1 MIFYWQVSEGL
12 SFLHSSVKMVHGNI
26 TPENIILNK
35 SGAWKIM
42 GFDFCIQSTNPS
54 EQEVITFMFIIIQF
68 QIQVFVGNQFHD
80 LAFQCRITY
89 LIFTSVFCWRKVR
102 TYGTGLDWSA
112 AFDCLRK
119 RAWLDSVGSQWI
131 SDGSYRGWSLCH
143 FCSLLWWM
151 THDPASLSVLCL
163 LSACLILPKIN
174 SPLQQCFDFTLHF
187 PTLNIQT

>member
-1 MIFYWQVSEGL
+1 MIFYGQVSEGL

-54 EQEVITFMFIIIQF
+54 EQEVIIFVFIIIQF
-68 QIQVFVGNQFHD
+68 QIQVLAWNQIHD
-80 LAFQCRITY
+80 LAFQYRTTY
-89 LIFTSVFCWRKVR
+89 LIFISIFGWPNFR

-119 RAWLDSVGSQWI
+119 RAWVGSVGSQ
-131 SDGSYRGWSLCH
+131 
-143 FCSLLWWM
+143 
-151 THDPASLSVLCL
+151 
-163 LSACLILPKIN
+163 
-174 SPLQQCFDFTLHF
+174 
-187 PTLNIQT
+187 